1 MNKLKILITFVLFF
15 MLSKSLMAQQEPS
28 HKFLLSGYGFTN
40 LEIEGD
46 NPAQFEI
53 GFNPIFLW
61 SINNNIL
68 FESEL
73 EFEIEDNST
82 VVVIEYAQIMY
93 IANAYMTL
101 GAGKFLSPNN
111 IFSERYHPA
120 WINKIPNMPLG
131 LSGHGSAQLLSGTQV
146 GLQIRGGIPAG
157 SMKFVYSLY
166 VSNGPALN
174 IEDEEIHDTTGLL
187 KTSKPGY
194 SLNTITGEGGD
205 GDHGV
210 AATGTLSFDN
220 ITDNNSDKG
229 IGGRIGFLLVPELEI
244 GYGFETAR
252 VGTDDTEFSDVR
264 SFNNVVD
271 LSYVQDIKS
280 LAGKLDI
287 RSQFTWL
294 NVDNPG
300 IDHLNYENNS
310 TAWYAQL
317 AYQPYYAESS
327 FLQSL
332 EFVVRYDQID
342 LPKEAELN
350 TDQNRVTVG
359 LNYWLNE
366 STVVKFAYGNTTSEH
381 EDGSESESSYIFQL
395 AMGF

>member
-1 MNKLKILITFVLFF
+1 MLKILIAFILSF
-15 MLSKSLMAQQEPS
+15 MLTQSLIAQIEQKSL
-28 HKFLLSGYGFTN
+28 LTGYGFTN
-40 LEIEGD
+40 LEIDGD
-46 NPAQFEI
+46 DPAQFKI

-93 IANAYMTL
+93 IANAYMTF

-120 WINKIPNMPLG
+120 WINKLPNMPLG
-131 LSGHGSAQLLSGTQV
+131 LSAHSGAQLVAGTQV
-146 GLQIRGGIPAG
+146 GLQVRSGIPVG
-157 SMKFVYSLY
+157 SSKIVYALY

-174 IEDEEIHDTTGLL
+174 IDEVDEDPHEGGGDEDPH
-187 KTSKPGY
+187 
-194 SLNTITGEGGD
+194 GEGEEEGEH
-205 GDHGV
+205 HGV
-210 AATGTLSFDN
+210 TGPLSFSN
-220 ITDNNSDKG
+220 IPDNNSDKA
-229 IGGRIGFLLVPELEI
+229 IGGRIGFLPVPELEI

-252 VGTDDTEFSDVR
+252 VGTDDTEFSNVR

-280 LAGKLDI
+280 LAGKFDV

-294 NVDNPG
+294 HVDNPG

-317 AYQPYYAESS
+317 AYQPYYVESS
-327 FLQSL
+327 FIKNL
-332 EFVVRYDQID
+332 ELVARYDQLD

-350 TDQNRVTVG
+350 TDQNRITVG
-359 LNYWLNE
+359 LNYWLNH
-366 STVVKFAYGNTTSEH
+366 STVFKFAYGNITSEH
-381 EDGSESESSYIFQL
+381 EDGSESESTFIFQI
-395 AMGF
+395 AIGF

>member
-1 MNKLKILITFVLFF
+1 MNKLKILIAFI
-15 MLSKSLMAQQEPS
+15 LSFILSQSLIAQKEQNS
-28 HKFLLSGYGFTN
+28 LLTGYSFTN
-40 LEIEGD
+40 LEIESD
-46 NPAQFEI
+46 DPAQFKI

-82 VVVIEYAQIMY
+82 VVVIEYAQILY
-93 IANAYMTL
+93 IANAYMTF

-120 WINKIPNMPLG
+120 WINKLPNMPLG
-131 LSGHGSAQLLSGTQV
+131 LSAHSGAQLVAGTQI
-146 GLQIRGGIPAG
+146 GLQVRSGIPVG
-157 SMKFVYSLY
+157 SSKIVYALY
-166 VSNGPALN
+166 VSNGPAL
-174 IEDEEIHDTTGLL
+174 IVDEDEEIH
-187 KTSKPGY
+187 
-194 SLNTITGEGGD
+194 GEGGD
-205 GDHGV
+205 EDPHEGGGDEDPHGEIEEGGHHG
-210 AATGTLSFDN
+210 ATGPLSFSN
-220 ITDNNSDKG
+220 IPDNNSDKA
-229 IGGRIGFLLVPELEI
+229 IGGRIGFILFPELEI

-280 LAGKLDI
+280 LAGKVDV

-317 AYQPYYAESS
+317 AYQPNY
-327 FLQSL
+327 FGL
-332 EFVVRYDQID
+332 EFVFRYDNLD
-342 LPKEAELN
+342 LPEGAESN
-350 TDQNRVTVG
+350 TDIKRMTYGV
-359 LNYWLNE
+359 NYWLNH
-366 STVVKFAYGNTTSEH
+366 STVLKFAYGRTTSEH
-381 EDGSESESSYIFQL
+381 EDGSETESDFIFQV

>member
-1 MNKLKILITFVLFF
+1 MNKLKILIAFI
-15 MLSKSLMAQQEPS
+15 LSFILSQSLIAQKEQNS
-28 HKFLLSGYGFTN
+28 LLTGYSFTN

-46 NPAQFEI
+46 DPAQFKI

-93 IANAYMTL
+93 IANAYMTF

-120 WINKIPNMPLG
+120 WINKLPNMPLG
-131 LSGHGSAQLLSGTQV
+131 LSAHSGAQLLAGTQI
-146 GLQIRGGIPAG
+146 GLQVRSGIPVW
-157 SMKFVYSLY
+157 SSKIVYSLY
-166 VSNGPALN
+166 VSNGPAL
-174 IEDEEIHDTTGLL
+174 IIDEDEEIH
-187 KTSKPGY
+187 
-194 SLNTITGEGGD
+194 GEGG
-205 GDHGV
+205 GDEDPHGEIEEGEHHG
-210 AATGTLSFDN
+210 ATGPLSFSN
-220 ITDNNSDKG
+220 IPDNNSNKA
-229 IGGRIGFLLVPELEI
+229 IGGRIGFILFPELEI

-252 VGTDDTEFSDVR
+252 VGADGTDFSDVR

-280 LAGKLDI
+280 LAGKFDV
-287 RSQFTWL
+287 RSQYTLL

-310 TAWYAQL
+310 TAWYAQF
-317 AYQPYYAESS
+317 AYQPYYIESS
-327 FLQSL
+327 FLQNL

-350 TDQNRVTVG
+350 TDQNRITVG
-359 LNYWLNE
+359 LNYWLNH
-366 STVVKFAYGNTTSEH
+366 STVIKFAYGNITSEH
-381 EDGSESESSYIFQL
+381 EDGSESESTLIFQI

>member
-1 MNKLKILITFVLFF
+1 MKKVKILIAFILSF
-15 MLSKSLMAQQEPS
+15 MLSQSLMAQKEQKS
-28 HKFLLSGYGFTN
+28 LLTGYGFTN
-40 LEIEGD
+40 LEIESD
-46 NPAQFEI
+46 DPSQFKI

-93 IANAYMTL
+93 IANAYMTF

-120 WINKIPNMPLG
+120 WINKLPNMPLG
-131 LSGHGSAQLLSGTQV
+131 LSAHSGAQLLAGTQV
-146 GLQIRGGIPAG
+146 GLQVRSGIPVG
-157 SMKFVYSLY
+157 SSKIVYALY
-166 VSNGPALN
+166 VSNGPAL
-174 IEDEEIHDTTGLL
+174 IVDEDEEIH
-187 KTSKPGY
+187 
-194 SLNTITGEGGD
+194 GEGGD
-205 GDHGV
+205 EDPHGEIEEGGHHG
-210 AATGTLSFDN
+210 ATGPLSFSN
-220 ITDNNSDKG
+220 IPDNNSDKA
-229 IGGRIGFLLVPELEI
+229 IGGRIGFILFPELEI

-280 LAGKLDI
+280 LAGKVDV

-317 AYQPYYAESS
+317 AYQPYYVESS
-327 FLQSL
+327 FLQNL

-350 TDQNRVTVG
+350 TDQNRITVG
-359 LNYWLNE
+359 LNYWLNH
-366 STVVKFAYGNTTSEH
+366 STVFKFAYGNITSEH
-381 EDGSESESSYIFQL
+381 EDGSESESTFIFQI